1 MKSLKQEIY
10 LYKNKE
16 SEILDYFSRK
26 GYSENNISEYAT
38 TSMIPLVI
46 IYYFSK
52 DKFDRAEDNMIRLC
66 KYYQYEID
74 C

>member
-26 GYSENNISEYAT
+26 GYSESSISEYAT

-46 IYYFSK
+46 IYYFSIK
-52 DKFDRAEDNMIRLC
+52 QFDNAEENMIRLC

-74 C
+74 V